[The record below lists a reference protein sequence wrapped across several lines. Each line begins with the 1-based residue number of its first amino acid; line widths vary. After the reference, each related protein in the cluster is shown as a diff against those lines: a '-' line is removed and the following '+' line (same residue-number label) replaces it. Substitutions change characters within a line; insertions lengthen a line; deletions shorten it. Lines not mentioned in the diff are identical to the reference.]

1 MNLRGDGYLHRSFSM
16 GRSGWQRRPGNWDL
30 LVRLSLALSLHSCVQ
45 RLIVS
50 SFNTIQEGQIPR

>member
-1 MNLRGDGYLHRSFSM
+1 MNLRGDGYLPRSFSM
-16 GRSGWQRRPGNWDL
+16 GRSGWQRRPGKWDL
-30 LVRLSLALSLHSCVQ
+30 SLRLSLALFLHSCVQ